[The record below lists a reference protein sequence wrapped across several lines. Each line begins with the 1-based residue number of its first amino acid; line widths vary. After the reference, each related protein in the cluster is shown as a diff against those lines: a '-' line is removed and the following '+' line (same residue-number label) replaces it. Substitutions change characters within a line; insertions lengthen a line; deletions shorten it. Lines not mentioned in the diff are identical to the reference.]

1 MQIMDARKGRFYT
14 LTAPERDRQ
23 IVQLRQRGWTYAKIG
38 RAVGMTESGVRRSI
52 ERIREGGFGQ
62 GQAPR

>member
-1 MQIMDARKGRFYT
+1 MQHMDRPGRFYT
-14 LTAPERDRQ
+14 LPAPERDRQ

-38 RAVGMTESGVRRSI
+38 KRVGMTESGVRRSI